1 MTNMEPHILFDIHS
15 HNFFTEYPE
24 NAQFFSVQPPIRRF
38 DPHQGISYLPA
49 QDARDATPVPEMR
62 PAPFLRVTLN
72 DRPRCPL
79 KGWVFGSDSDSC
91 DIVIGK
97 HSEGISGTQFS
108 ISPQIDTGRLI
119 LRNLSRNGTYV
130 EEEAEGEVEYT
141 RMTRQRGI
149 SDTQSLVIVV
159 GSSTWLKIALS
170 GQSGNAYAIDWAKL
184 YADMNQ
190 DGPTLETLQIIPDK
204 ASTYISPYILKH
216 LVASHPVFT
225 LFSAVEKQS
234 NRQVIIKRY
243 SSQRRDQADHEASL
257 LSSIQ
262 HDHIISFQDYD
273 REYGLVF
280 AHCDGRLL
288 SDEHKRNPLSY
299 GEFKSTL
306 RQVVDAL
313 QHLHGLSLYH
323 GDIRSES
330 IIIRR
335 RSPTIDVALLN
346 FDTSPRRTT
355 RESLIRWD
363 MDHLLEWSLQTLC
376 GVQSFS
382 DIQPH
387 IRNASVK
394 QMLSAFPTARYE
406 AIVNN
411 STHAASLFI
420 DPDFCSVLSDD
431 SPENALTLP
440 LDTANHAVPSFDQT
454 SLPDTEPCGLLQE
467 EEETFFYLQDGCQV
481 TIRKTN
487 EKYKVN
493 LTEILLAAR
502 LPLGRCASLIRE
514 HTGLHC
520 QLRTVFKEPHWI
532 PLSKGAQVT
541 KRLDMSVP
549 EALRRYVTLEEGSRP
564 RIAELGT

>member
-1 MTNMEPHILFDIHS
+1 MEPHILFDIHS
-15 HNFFTEYPE
+15 HDFFTEYPE

-97 HSEGISGTQFS
+97 QSDGISRTQFS

-141 RMTRQRGI
+141 QMTRQRGI
-149 SDTQSLVIVV
+149 SDTQSLVIVF

-225 LFSAVEKQS
+225 LFSAVKKQS
-234 NRQVIIKRY
+234 NR
-243 SSQRRDQADHEASL
+243 
-257 LSSIQ
+257 
-262 HDHIISFQDYD
+262 QDYD

-363 MDHLLEWSLQTLC
+363 MDNLLKWSLQTLC

-406 AIVNN
+406 AIANN

-431 SPENALTLP
+431 SPENALKLP

-467 EEETFFYLQDGCQV
+467 EEETFFYLQDGFQV

-502 LPLGRCASLIRE
+502 LPLGRCASLIRK

-520 QLRTVFKEPHWI
+520 QLRTVFEEPHWI
-532 PLSKGAQVT
+532 PLSKGAQIT

>member
-1 MTNMEPHILFDIHS
+1 MELRESNLALLQAQTSRSASPEISQDKQIAEIERECNAFARRLERQGRIDCLTRQSLAFTQGRLHQADGAAICRRMATWQRIEQCLAAEFVPLETNFVQKRFPLRRSRAQLQQSIAD
-15 HNFFTEYPE
+15 E
-24 NAQFFSVQPPIRRF
+24 NHKLLTDKLGPWLNDQAKVSMPLPPA
-38 DPHQGISYLPA
+38 L
-49 QDARDATPVPEMR
+49 ATPT
-62 PAPFLRVTLN
+62 RVE
-72 DRPRCPL
+72 DQP
-79 KGWVFGSDSDSC
+79 SQ
-91 DIVIGK
+91 
-97 HSEGISGTQFS
+97 E
-108 ISPQIDTGRLI
+108 
-119 LRNLSRNGTYV
+119 
-130 EEEAEGEVEYT
+130 EVEDY
-141 RMTRQRGI
+141 
-149 SDTQSLVIVV
+149 L
-159 GSSTWLKIALS
+159 
-170 GQSGNAYAIDWAKL
+170 
-184 YADMNQ
+184 
-190 DGPTLETLQIIPDK
+190 
-204 ASTYISPYILKH
+204 
-216 LVASHPVFT
+216 
-225 LFSAVEKQS
+225 
-234 NRQVIIKRY
+234 
-243 SSQRRDQADHEASL
+243 RRDQADHEASL

-262 HDHIISFQDYD
+262 HDYD
-273 REYGLVF
+273 REYGLDF

-288 SDEHKRNPLSY
+288 SDEHERNPLSY

-406 AIVNN
+406 AIANN

-440 LDTANHAVPSFDQT
+440 LDTASHPVPSFD
-454 SLPDTEPCGLLQE
+454 
-467 EEETFFYLQDGCQV
+467 
-481 TIRKTN
+481 
-487 EKYKVN
+487 
-493 LTEILLAAR
+493 
-502 LPLGRCASLIRE
+502 
-514 HTGLHC
+514 
-520 QLRTVFKEPHWI
+520 
-532 PLSKGAQVT
+532 
-541 KRLDMSVP
+541 
-549 EALRRYVTLEEGSRP
+549 
-564 RIAELGT
+564 